1 MQQELFVPLSIHQ
14 KVYVFLLAAL
24 LFGVYYSRAVISIGT
39 VLMFV
44 YAVFGIRGTITE
56 KLKRFYKNRT
66 WFFFS
71 GILLV
76 YIVSGLLISENFEA
90 GLEQVRI
97 RLPFLFIPFA
107 ISLLPRLPLRY
118 LYGLLVWFLAISL
131 VSTLPV
137 IVYYIQHYQH
147 IHTIYSQG
155 SIIHTPIVYVRYSWF
170 LSIAF
175 MIAAYLGYKNIRLW
189 KKFRG
194 ERLLYGLAALYLF
207 VFIHFLAVRSG
218 ILGVYVVLLALLGL
232 LLRQSNTRPWALAM
246 LIFLLMTPFSA
257 YYYMPSFKNRVNY
270 LRWDMEMYQ
279 QQDKEHRS
287 TDYRRL
293 VSLEIGWRLFKEY
306 PYLGT
311 GAGDYW
317 EQAVAIYKSDYAHM
331 SEKDW
336 LTPHN
341 QLLLELSA
349 TGIVGGVVFM
359 TALLYPLLYARRYRH
374 FLFLT
379 FYLILFAN
387 FIGETPIE
395 LQIGQ
400 AFFLVLLVILQQIND
415 EENNIA

>member
-1 MQQELFVPLSIHQ
+1 M
-14 KVYVFLLAAL
+14 
-24 LFGVYYSRAVISIGT
+24 
-39 VLMFV
+39 
-44 YAVFGIRGTITE
+44 
-56 KLKRFYKNRT
+56 KRFYKNCT

-155 SIIHTPIVYVRYSWF
+155 SIIPTPIVYVRYSWF

-218 ILGVYVVLLALLGL
+218 ILGIYVVLLALLGL
-232 LLRQSNTRPWALAM
+232 LLRQSNPRPWALAM
-246 LIFLLMTPFSA
+246 LIFLLMTPFC
-257 YYYMPSFKNRVNY
+257 R
-270 LRWDMEMYQ
+270 
-279 QQDKEHRS
+279 
-287 TDYRRL
+287 
-293 VSLEIGWRLFKEY
+293 I
-306 PYLGT
+306 
-311 GAGDYW
+311 
-317 EQAVAIYKSDYAHM
+317 
-331 SEKDW
+331 
-336 LTPHN
+336 
-341 QLLLELSA
+341 
-349 TGIVGGVVFM
+349 
-359 TALLYPLLYARRYRH
+359 LLYA
-374 FLFLT
+374 LF
-379 FYLILFAN
+379 
-387 FIGETPIE
+387 
-395 LQIGQ
+395 QK
-400 AFFLVLLVILQQIND
+400 
-415 EENNIA
+415 